1 MNSCCNNCDRVTSNS
16 DDIFILYNM
25 CTPCYEIIQSTND
38 VYYGESDDENL
49 YYDERDD
56 EYEYYFDFNSIENTP
71 INLNEIPDIIIN
83 NNETTEDQTSIN
95 ESTVEDASINAS
107 TIDDVPTN
115 DVSVN
120 ETSSNKTTTTFTEY
134 SFGPVVT
141 CSICIDDIEGI
152 SNKMTTDCGHCFH
165 TKCFLQHV
173 AHNGFTCPLCR
184 NQIIDEPED
193 EDSDEDDDEYEDD
206 EDDDEYEYD
215 VYEPDATGEDFALQ
229 SFRWLYN
236 RIEDDDDEDDEDYTE
251 DDIQRMEYERGHQYF
266 GESELENIS
275 LSTVREQ
282 MIQRGIT
289 YNDLVALAA
298 FPHKDNAADI
308 AEYPHTRLIDLHS
321 KIRDIIYGVVFV
333 PVVLTQSVVEPVLLS
348 EPIVEFEPSGK
359 PLTLEDLSI
368 DHDVLETLFEL

>member
-1 MNSCCNNCDRVTSNS
+1 
-16 DDIFILYNM
+16 M
-25 CTPCYEIIQSTND
+25 CTPCYESTND

-71 INLNEIPDIIIN
+71 INLNEIPDNIIS
-83 NNETTEDQTSIN
+83 NNETTVDDVYVNETTEEALASTNEEDCASTEALASTN
-95 ESTVEDASINAS
+95 TSTVN
-107 TIDDVPTN
+107 DVPTN
-115 DVSVN
+115 AVSVN
-120 ETSSNKTTTTFTEY
+120 ETSSNKTTSTFTEY

-141 CSICIDDIEGI
+141 CSICIDDIEGS

-193 EDSDEDDDEYEDD
+193 EDSDFDEYEDD
-206 EDDDEYEYD
+206 EDDDEDEFDD
-215 VYEPDATGEDFALQ
+215 VYEPDANGEDFALQ
-229 SFRWLYN
+229 SLRWLYN
-236 RIEDDDDEDDEDYTE
+236 RVEEDNDEDEDDEDYS
-251 DDIQRMEYERGHQYF
+251 DDIQRMEYERGNDYF

-275 LSTVREQ
+275 LSTVRDQ

-298 FPHKDNAADI
+298 LPHKDNAADL
-308 AEYPHTRLIDLHS
+308 AEYPHTRLMDLHA
-321 KIRDIIYGVVFV
+321 KIKDIIYGVPFV
-333 PVVLTQSVVEPVLLS
+333 PVVVAQPVVVVNPV
-348 EPIVEFEPSGK
+348 VEFEPSGK
-359 PLTLEDLSI
+359 PLTLEDLSV
-368 DHDVLETLFEL
+368 DHNVLETLFEL